1 MELNM
6 YFDRDVATEPRFSL
20 RRWFESFVE
29 AINTGNLEF
38 WQSSLD
44 DSLVVV
50 DLTEDE
56 LSKQTLI
63 TYLLHPMKRVMF
75 NELEIETDDGVYR
88 MKGELETFQ
97 DGLMIFE
104 GQFEM
109 HLTQVS
115 STHFLIL
122 GITCYP
128 RMRVTVK

>member
-1 MELNM
+1 M

-20 RRWFESFVE
+20 RRWFESFAE
-29 AINTGNLEF
+29 AINTGNLDF

-44 DSLVVV
+44 DSLTVV
-50 DLTEDE
+50 DLAEDE

-63 TYLLHPMKRVMF
+63 TYLLHPMKRVAF
-75 NELEIETDDGVYR
+75 NELEVEVEDGVYR

-109 HLTQVS
+109 HITQVS

>member
-1 MELNM
+1 M

-20 RRWFESFVE
+20 RRWFESFAE
-29 AINTGNLEF
+29 AINTGNLDF

-44 DSLVVV
+44 DSLTVV
-50 DLTEDE
+50 DLAEDE
-56 LSKQTLI
+56 LSKKTLI
-63 TYLLHPMKRVMF
+63 TYLLHPMKRVAF
-75 NELEIETDDGVYR
+75 NELEVEVEDGVYR

-109 HLTQVS
+109 HITQVS

>member
-6 YFDRDVATEPRFSL
+6 YFDRGVATEPRFSL

-29 AINTGNLEF
+29 SINTGNLEF

-44 DSLVVV
+44 NSLTVV

-56 LSKQTLI
+56 LTKQTLI
-63 TYLLHPMKRVMF
+63 TYLLHPVKRVAF
-75 NELEIETDDGVYR
+75 NELEVEVEDGVYR

-97 DGLMIFE
+97 EGLMVFE

-115 STHFLIL
+115 SAHFLIL
-122 GITCYP
+122 GMTCYP
-128 RMRVTVK
+128 RMRVTLK

>member
-1 MELNM
+1 M
-6 YFDRDVATEPRFSL
+6 YFDRGVATEPRFSL

-29 AINTGNLEF
+29 SINTGNLEF

-44 DSLVVV
+44 NSLTVV

-56 LSKQTLI
+56 LTKQTLI
-63 TYLLHPMKRVMF
+63 TYLLHPVKRVAF
-75 NELEIETDDGVYR
+75 NELEVEVEDGVYR

-97 DGLMIFE
+97 EGLMVFE

-115 STHFLIL
+115 SAHFLIL
-122 GITCYP
+122 GMTCYP
-128 RMRVTVK
+128 RMRVTLK

>member
-1 MELNM
+1 M

-29 AINTGNLEF
+29 AINTGNLDF

-44 DSLVVV
+44 DSLVVA

-63 TYLLHPMKRVMF
+63 TYLLHPMKRVAF
-75 NELEIETDDGVYR
+75 NELEVEVEDGVYR

-97 DGLMIFE
+97 EGLMVFE

-109 HLTQVS
+109 HITQC
-115 STHFLIL
+115 TPAHFLIL
-122 GITCYP
+122 GMTCYP

>member
-1 MELNM
+1 M

-20 RRWFESFVE
+20 RRWFEGFVE
-29 AINTGNLEF
+29 AINTGNLDF

-44 DSLVVV
+44 DSLVVM
-50 DLTEDE
+50 DLAEDE
-56 LSKQTLI
+56 LSKQTLM
-63 TYLLHPMKRVMF
+63 TYLLHPMKRVAF
-75 NELEIETDDGVYR
+75 NELEVEVEDGVYR

-109 HLTQVS
+109 HIMQVS